1 MAHKV
6 VKEVTQPVHGPDGFS
21 VLYSPGDQFEQD
33 HELPPEV
40 PWRLAIA
47 EIPEEKPAAKPEA
60 AKPAAKHPSG
70 KGT

>member
-47 EIPEEKPAAKPEA
+47 EVPDKPEP
-60 AKPAAKHPSG
+60 AKPAAKAAGES
-70 KGT
+70 KGAGR

>member
-40 PWRLAIA
+40 PWRLATA
-47 EIPEEKPAAKPEA
+47 EVPEEKQEP
-60 AKPAAKHPSG
+60 AKPAAKQPPG
-70 KGT
+70 KGA